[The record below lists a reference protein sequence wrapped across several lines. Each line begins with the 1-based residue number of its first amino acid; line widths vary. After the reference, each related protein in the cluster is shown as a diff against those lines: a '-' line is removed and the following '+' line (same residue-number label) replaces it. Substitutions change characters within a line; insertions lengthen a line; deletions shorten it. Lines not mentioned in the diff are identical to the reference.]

1 MASNRMVLLPE
12 VWKSQADVVT
22 KVFDLSP
29 WAAARP
35 IAFEPIEVT
44 DIVALDGSIIIS
56 NVNIINNILLQVT
69 ISGGTFAKSNVSFN
83 VGGNRVGFN
92 VVIRDGTGDI
102 PLPPVDVPSQPIF
115 IVPIGGEAGQV
126 LAKGSDADGDLVWA
140 PNGDISSFTPG
151 DIGGLAITARLS
163 EFETEEA
170 KQAAR
175 VNLGVHIVD
184 GGTFY

>member
-1 MASNRMVLLPE
+1 MTSNRMVLLPE
-12 VWKSQADVVT
+12 VWKSRADTVS

-29 WAAARP
+29 WSPSSP
-35 IAFEPIEVT
+35 ISFQPVTVT
-44 DIVALDGSIIIS
+44 DITVTDGSVIIS
-56 NVNIINNILLQVT
+56 DVQVINNILLSLT
-69 ISGGTFAKSNVSFN
+69 ITGGVFAESQVSFKVN
-83 VGGNRVGFN
+83 GTQIGVKIRV
-92 VVIRDGTGDI
+92 RDG
-102 PLPPVDVPSQPIF
+102 VDVIPPSAPAGQPIF
-115 IVPIGGEAGQV
+115 IIPEGGESGQV
-126 LAKGSDADGDLVWA
+126 LAKGSNADGDLVWA

-163 EFETEEA
+163 EFETEDA

>member
-1 MASNRMVLLPE
+1 MSINRMVLLPE
-12 VWKSQADVVT
+12 VWKSQTDVVT

-29 WAAARP
+29 WAQLRP
-35 IAFEPIEVT
+35 VAFEPIEVT
-44 DIVALDGSIIIS
+44 DIVALDGSITLT
-56 NVNIINNILLQVT
+56 NVSVVNNILLQMT
-69 ISGGTFAKSNVSFN
+69 ISGGTFAKSNVSFT
-83 VGGNRVGFN
+83 VGGYRVGFN
-92 VVIRDGTGDI
+92 VVIRDGAGEI
-102 PLPPVDVPSQPIF
+102 PLPPIDVPDQPIF
-115 IVPIGGEAGQV
+115 IVPEGGEAGQV

-184 GGTFY
+184 GGTFF